1 MSYFIQI
8 GAGAGDQDVRSNYQD
23 GFTNFIKKNI
33 HNQNNKILIVEANS
47 LNLDK
52 LKFCWKDYPNSKIYN
67 IAIVENSFTEEYV
80 NLFYTKEDKPCYQV
94 TSVNKGHV
102 KKHYPDSEIL
112 EIKVISKKINDFLF
126 QEVGSEKVKY
136 LAIDIEG
143 IDFSIIMDLNLKRF
157 NIENISFEYIHFTK
171 DQKIMVF
178 NKLIENG
185 YSYSG
190 KGFDVE
196 GYDLMFK
203 KKINLYLKLK
213 TKFKLYKILKK
224 TNLN

>member
-1 MSYFIQI
+1 MSYFIQL
-8 GAGAGDQDVRSNYQD
+8 GAGAGDQDERSNYQD
-23 GFTNFIKKNI
+23 GFTNFIKRNI
-33 HNQNNKILIVEANS
+33 QNQNNKILIVEANS

-52 LKFCWKDYPNSKIYN
+52 LKLCWKDFPNSTIYN
-67 IAIVENSFTEEYV
+67 IAIVDDSFIEKYV
-80 NLFYTKEDKPCYQV
+80 TLFYTKEDKPCYQV
-94 TSVNKGHV
+94 TSINKGHV
-102 KKHYPDSEIL
+102 KKHYPHSEIL
-112 EIKVISKKINDFLF
+112 EIKVISKKINNFLL
-126 QEVGSEKVKY
+126 QEVGSKKIEY
-136 LAIDIEG
+136 LSIDLEG

-157 NIENISFEYIHFTK
+157 NIKNISFEYIHLTK
-171 DQKIMVF
+171 NQKIMVF

-190 KGFDVE
+190 IGFDIN

-203 KKINLYLKLK
+203 KKTNFYLKLK